1 MKDYI
6 ANTIGETSRLIKFP
20 KNLKIYII
28 KDKKYCSLISKTLPK
43 EIQKHFLSSC
53 LQKVTFSYNYKD
65 IKLIVVVVTES
76 NKYLLKNKKALIG
89 LLMHEII
96 HLKQHEFNKKI
107 ESAFN
112 KKNYV
117 KKLKKLK
124 YNKKDI
130 ELLYNKIKDTS
141 ILLLKDLHSNNEII
155 KLKLENYLL
164 SYYYGQFK
172 TKRICPQPLFYE
184 DIRGNVNLV
193 SNAIEFEL
201 VLLSIILP
209 FYTTKHAKKLIRY
222 LSKCYETNIKEIT
235 DKCHDLVSLYLN
247 EFGKKD
253 FDAKFFDGIF
263 NKVYML
269 LQ

>member
-6 ANTIGETSRLIKFP
+6 ANTIEEASRLIKFP
-20 KNLKIYII
+20 KNLNIYII

-43 EIQKHFLSSC
+43 EIQKHFLNSC
-53 LQKVTFSYNYKD
+53 RQKITFSYNYKD

-76 NKYLLKNKKALIG
+76 
-89 LLMHEII
+89 
-96 HLKQHEFNKKI
+96 NKKI

-130 ELLYNKIKDTS
+130 ELLYNKIKVTS

-164 SYYYGQFK
+164 SY
-172 TKRICPQPLFYE
+172 
-184 DIRGNVNLV
+184 
-193 SNAIEFEL
+193 
-201 VLLSIILP
+201 
-209 FYTTKHAKKLIRY
+209 
-222 LSKCYETNIKEIT
+222 
-235 DKCHDLVSLYLN
+235 
-247 EFGKKD
+247 
-253 FDAKFFDGIF
+253 
-263 NKVYML
+263 
-269 LQ
+269 